1 MATAASTAATYASPY
16 AWTSN
21 GPAWK
26 PFDAGL
32 GMNAARSIV
41 QHPATPA
48 RKPRRRARDQPS
60 GGNEK
65 APLER
70 GFHVIA
76 GAGFEPATFGL

>member
-32 GMNAARSIV
+32 GMNAARSIASILPLPPANHAAAHATS
-41 QHPATPA
+41 HPEGT
-48 RKPRRRARDQPS
+48 RKPRLS
-60 GGNEK
+60 G
-65 APLER
+65 A
-70 GFHVIA
+70 FVS
-76 GAGFEPATFGL
+76 